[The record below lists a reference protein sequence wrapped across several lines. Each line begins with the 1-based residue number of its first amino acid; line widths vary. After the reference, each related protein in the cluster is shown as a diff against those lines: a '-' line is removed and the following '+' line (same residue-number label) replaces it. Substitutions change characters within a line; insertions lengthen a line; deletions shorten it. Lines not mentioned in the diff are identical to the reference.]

1 MLSKAVAACVVLLI
15 TIPGCV
21 LRSYEHYVDKECTL
35 FGYQTPP
42 LLISRNDVEII
53 FGVKRIDL
61 TFGETYRDVLGIIA
75 KETFIPIVITGDEK
89 FLDEKVDVKGLEK
102 KPVSSVLDK
111 LLDDAGKSYSIQS
124 GWVIVK

>member
-1 MLSKAVAACVVLLI
+1 M
-15 TIPGCV
+15 
-21 LRSYEHYVDKECTL
+21 
-35 FGYQTPP
+35 
-42 LLISRNDVEII
+42 
-53 FGVKRIDL
+53 
-61 TFGETYRDVLGIIA
+61 
-75 KETFIPIVITGDEK
+75 ITGDEK